1 MVSVLAFYSDDL
13 SSIPAVDSLQFYCK
27 IVVEKNENKQE
38 KAMGWLIFKKYLSM
52 SSINVICENDQSFK
66 PKGIILGR
74 QFYNIS
80 AWNFFQQPRTSFSLM
95 FGPIKGSTNFT
106 ANKSSA

>member
-38 KAMGWLIFKKYLSM
+38 KAMVG
-52 SSINVICENDQSFK
+52 SFLK
-66 PKGIILGR
+66 
-74 QFYNIS
+74 
-80 AWNFFQQPRTSFSLM
+80 
-95 FGPIKGSTNFT
+95 ST
-106 ANKSSA
+106 